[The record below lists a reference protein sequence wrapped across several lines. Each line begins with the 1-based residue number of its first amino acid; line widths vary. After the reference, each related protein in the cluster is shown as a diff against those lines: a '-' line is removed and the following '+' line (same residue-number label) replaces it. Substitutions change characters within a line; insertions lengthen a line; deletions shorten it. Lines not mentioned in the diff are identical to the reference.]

1 MRPPRVAG
9 IRSTAALAG
18 ASRCHRWSCCRPQ
31 RASTPTGGTFSPRDK
46 RIGARRRNTSFK
58 PPICL
63 RPLQRATEDDIT
75 SFVDCPMNANSATKP
90 RMMPIKNLA
99 KNGPVSVLKPRCTTK
114 NVPMARSATSRRFCC
129 KTALAQPA
137 RHRDQRRKTLILG
150 GPKFGLTA
158 KPNRTLNAT
167 G

>member
-63 RPLQRATEDDIT
+63 RPFQRATEDDIT
-75 SFVDCPMNANSATKP
+75 SFVDCPMNANSATNP
-90 RMMPIKNLA
+90 RMMPIKSLA
-99 KNGPVSVLKPRCTTK
+99 KNGRVGVLKPRCTIERGATSPS
-114 NVPMARSATSRRFCC
+114 VISARSRWSQESLTRPF
-129 KTALAQPA
+129 
-137 RHRDQRRKTLILG
+137 
-150 GPKFGLTA
+150 FGEDHPDVRI
-158 KPNRTLNAT
+158 KPYVWSA